1 MPALSFASLP
11 RLWHPLCQAY
21 SQRLADWLSAVPAR
35 LETLGLLTGHS
46 PYRYKLS
53 QGCGCVCVP
62 QRPGGKTMLLA
73 GLGRILGI
81 LAIPAFQ
88 RVGNS
93 LAEQLT
99 HADF

>member
-1 MPALSFASLP
+1 MAPAVP
-11 RLWHPLCQAY
+11 GY
-21 SQRLADWLSAVPAR
+21 SQRLAPGSQPYRR
-35 LETLGLLTGHS
+35 LETLGPLTGHS

-53 QGCGCVCVP
+53 QRCGCVCVP

-88 RVGNS
+88 GVGNS